1 MKIPNTVA
9 TTVGILEGHYDPNIP
24 QILPHDRMY
33 NIQIGTKLFKI
44 SGASLSSDG
53 PSYFTN
59 YFIKKEMELEQ
70 NMTSS
75 SESSNASA
83 AGTIISNNVNN
94 STPNSSNESSTTN
107 NNINNINAS
116 TSLNNTIPN
125 PANNSNN
132 GSNNN
137 NISTMNVNNRSS
149 FDSSGEIINNSLS
162 NQGSPASIVSL
173 NSSSRGFNPR
183 NKDIL
188 FIDRSP
194 EIFELIYKHLQGYFV
209 DIKNEVEYTMLIADS
224 VYYNLPRLK
233 TLLKKSEYYYTKIAD
248 KSYKI
253 AKDLFSRDGDQFN
266 YFQITF
272 DTLYIDIENL
282 MIAKRLLRPPPHSYA
297 FIGRSPKFFDMLLAL
312 LTGATLD
319 LTEPLRDSLIKECKF
334 YRFLNLEQRLVPV
347 RLNYNPLTE
356 NNEIVLEMKYIVK
369 RQLGIPNVNELSSEM
384 LNKPFINHVCQMLT
398 ISSPAYFNNGIT
410 NESFIM
416 PGATPGNDN
425 LLNLL
430 KDDYIDFSGIITK
443 KPKLSNENDPTA
455 TVQTTSHNSGSNNN
469 NNNNNLVG
477 NPNNSTN
484 IINGRLATK
493 LWRFI
498 HYKRPYLDE
507 INRELCFQINSN
519 ECILIFN
526 KLTRSIYLDIVG
538 STMKLFINT
547 FAFILKK
554 QNVELIDY
562 RYTLPDLGNN
572 KKQAD
577 HILIP
582 TCLSLSDLFVNNE
595 RYSGNMIDFFDD
607 GMENVLDVR
616 NMTKTQPIYTTGKLL
631 YLKKSIWKMALD
643 ENNNLVLMAVKL
655 DSFCDFRQFCNS
667 IDFIQ

>member
-1 MKIPNTVA
+1 MMKLPNSVA

-59 YFIKKEMELEQ
+59 YFIKKEMEMEQ
-70 NMTSS
+70 HLSSSTGSTNTSS
-75 SESSNASA
+75 TGAMIQNNPNNLSLNSPARNNSVNTIS
-83 AGTIISNNVNN
+83 GSTGLNNIISNSANNNTSNNTSNISNINVNN
-94 STPNSSNESSTTN
+94 TT
-107 NNINNINAS
+107 A
-116 TSLNNTIPN
+116 
-125 PANNSNN
+125 
-132 GSNNN
+132 
-137 NISTMNVNNRSS
+137 
-149 FDSSGEIINNSLS
+149 FDSSGELTTNNLS
-162 NQGSPASIVSL
+162 SQGSPASIVSY
-173 NSSSRGFNPR
+173 NSSSRGFAHK

-194 EIFELIYKHLQGYFV
+194 DIFELIYKHLQGYFI
-209 DIKNEVEYTMLIADS
+209 DIKNEVEYTMLVADS

-233 TLLKKSEYYYTKIAD
+233 MLLKKSEYYYTRIAD

-297 FIGRSPKFFDMLLAL
+297 FIGRSPQYFDMLLAL

-319 LTEPLRDSLIKECKF
+319 LTDALRDSLIKECKF

-356 NNEIVLEMKYIVK
+356 NDEIIVELKYIVK
-369 RQLGIPNVNELSSEM
+369 RQLTIPDVNELSGEM
-384 LNKPFINHVCQMLT
+384 LNKPFINHICQMLT
-398 ISSPAYFNNGIT
+398 VSSPAYFNNDVT
-410 NESFIM
+410 NESLIM

-430 KDDYIDFSGIITK
+430 KDDYIDFSGITTK
-443 KPKLSNENDPTA
+443 RPKLSNDTGSTNSQSAAQGNRGNSTNNIVNTA
-455 TVQTTSHNSGSNNN
+455 TDSS
-469 NNNNNLVG
+469 
-477 NPNNSTN
+477 N
-484 IINGRLATK
+484 IINGRLTTK
-493 LWRFI
+493 LWRFV

-507 INRELCFQINSN
+507 INRELCFQINTN
-519 ECILIFN
+519 ECVLIFN

-538 STMKLFINT
+538 STMKSFINT
-547 FAFILKK
+547 FAYILKK
-554 QNVELIDY
+554 QNIELIDY
-562 RYTLPDLGNN
+562 RYTIPDLAND
-572 KKQAD
+572 KKQVD

-582 TCLSLSDLFVNNE
+582 VCLSLCDLFVHNE
-595 RYSGNMIDFFDD
+595 RYSGNMTDFFDD

-643 ENNNLVLMAVKL
+643 ENNNLVLMGVKL
-655 DSFCDFRQFCNS
+655 DSFRDFRQFCNS
-667 IDFIQ
+667 IEFL